1 VNRQRRES
9 LADYVKRTRTGARLS
24 LSDVERQSSRSG
36 HKIAG
41 SYVSR
46 IENGVAR
53 NPSKD
58 KLVSLAK
65 GLGVSEEEVFAV
77 ARGKSLEEPS
87 AREQKLLAYFRE
99 LPRERQ
105 EDFMRIIQTL
115 HREHSAKPASTDK
128 NLSRTRRRA

>member
-1 VNRQRRES
+1 MNRQRQES
-9 LADYVKRTRTGARLS
+9 LADYVRRTRNNARLS
-24 LSDVERQSSRSG
+24 LLDVERQSFRGG

-58 KLVSLAK
+58 KLVSLAR
-65 GLGVSEEEVFAV
+65 GLGVSEEELFAV
-77 ARGKSLEEPS
+77 ARGKSLDEPT
-87 AREQKLLAYFRE
+87 AREHKLLALFRE

-105 EDFMRIIQTL
+105 EDFIRIVQTL
-115 HREHSAKPASTDK
+115 HRKHSAKPVSPDK
-128 NLSRTRRRA
+128 KKLNGKKPA

>member
-1 VNRQRRES
+1 MNRQRREP
-9 LADYVKRTRTGARLS
+9 LADYVRRVRTGARLS
-24 LSDVERQSSRSG
+24 LLDVERQSARSG

-58 KLVSLAK
+58 KLVGLAK

-77 ARGKSLEEPS
+77 ARGKSLDEPS

-105 EDFMRIIQTL
+105 EDFIRIVQTL
-115 HREHSAKPASTDK
+115 HRKHSAKPASPDK
-128 NLSRTRRRA
+128 KKLKW

>member
-1 VNRQRRES
+1 MLRGSV
-9 LADYVKRTRTGARLS
+9 
-24 LSDVERQSSRSG
+24 RSG

-58 KLVSLAK
+58 KLVGIAK
-65 GLGVSEEEVFAV
+65 GLGISEEGVFAV
-77 ARGKSLEEPS
+77 ARGKSLDEPT

-105 EDFMRIIQTL
+105 EDFIRIVQTL
-115 HREHSAKPASTDK
+115 HRKHSAKPVSPDK
-128 NLSRTRRRA
+128 KKNQW

>member
-1 VNRQRRES
+1 MNRQRRES
-9 LADYVKRTRTGARLS
+9 LADYVKRIRNSARLS
-24 LSDVERQSSRSG
+24 LSAVERQSARGG

-46 IENGVAR
+46 IENGLAR

-65 GLGVSEEEVFAV
+65 GLGVPEEEVFAV
-77 ARGKSLEEPS
+77 ARGKSLDEPS
-87 AREQKLLAYFRE
+87 AREQKLLNYFRE

-105 EDFMRIIQTL
+105 EDCLRIVQTL
-115 HREHSAKPASTDK
+115 HRQYSI
-128 NLSRTRRRA
+128 RR